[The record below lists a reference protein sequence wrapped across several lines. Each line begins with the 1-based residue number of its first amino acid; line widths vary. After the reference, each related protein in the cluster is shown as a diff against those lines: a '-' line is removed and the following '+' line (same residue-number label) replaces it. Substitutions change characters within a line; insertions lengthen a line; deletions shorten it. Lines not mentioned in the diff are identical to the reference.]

1 MAGLLKK
8 LWPAAVPAIPENDG
22 EEIFNTEYS
31 IAMEYQGPPVTY
43 AIPQIV
49 PVKISQ
55 IPIASPVSSGTF
67 LNNLSFPI
75 IQPIVKSKTLNQK
88 SSKESVDRIESSG
101 KLACENGYESKPK
114 LSHGI
119 GSSGTLEVPDDD
131 KEDGG
136 FQDYM
141 NPTNWEST
149 ESGLSSRVPSS
160 EVFSCREDD
169 GNDEIPHHVK
179 RPSVTFESNEVVV
192 HEELDE
198 SEEGSVSMRPK
209 IERLKKGVC
218 YRCHRRKR
226 FVEKEVC
233 IVCGAKFYYDCVLRA
248 MGSMPEGRKCVTCIG
263 YRIDETRRGKL
274 GKGPRLLKRLLTD
287 LEVKNIM
294 NSEILCEVNQVPPE
308 LVFVN
313 GEALRQDQLFKLQ
326 NCKNPPKKLRP
337 GHYWY
342 DKVSGFWGKEGQKP
356 SQIITCQLDVGGH
369 VKRNASNGNTKV
381 LINNREITK
390 EELWMLKSAGV
401 PCEGKPHFW
410 VSEDGTYQEEGQ
422 KNEKG
427 KIWDKT
433 RTKLVCAVL
442 SLPVPPG
449 TENPSRK
456 EVNGEIRDNLAQKS
470 IHKFLL
476 VGYDKSGTSTIYK
489 QAKILYGIPFSEDER
504 QNIKFLIQR
513 NLFGYLGVLLEGRER
528 FEEESLLEKR
538 KRCAVDK
545 SGPSGDTIQI
555 DDTTI
560 YSVGT
565 RVRAFS
571 DWLLQ
576 VLLSDNLEAVF
587 SSASCEYASFIEEM
601 WKDAAIQA
609 TYNRRNELQ
618 MLPRVA
624 TYFLDQAVEISRTD
638 YKPSDMDILYADG
651 ITSSNSLT
659 CMEFSFPKST
669 QDDTLDPHYQRD
681 SSLRYQLIRV
691 HPRSLGEHCKWL
703 DMFEDTDIVLF
714 CVSMTDY
721 DEYSADCNGVLT
733 NKMLASKH
741 LFESM
746 VTHPTFEN
754 KNFLLILNKFDLL
767 EEKIEQVPLSQCE
780 WFSDFKPIV
789 SQNRHNS
796 TNPSLAQRAFHYI
809 GMKFKTLFN
818 SLTDKKLFV
827 SLVTGLENDT
837 VDEALRYAREIIM
850 WEEEEEPYFNN
861 ELSSTDIEA
870 SSTA

>member
-1 MAGLLKK
+1 MDKVDRPGKK
-8 LWPAAVPAIPENDG
+8 LKV
-22 EEIFNTEYS
+22 
-31 IAMEYQGPPVTY
+31 
-43 AIPQIV
+43 
-49 PVKISQ
+49 
-55 IPIASPVSSGTF
+55 
-67 LNNLSFPI
+67 
-75 IQPIVKSKTLNQK
+75 
-88 SSKESVDRIESSG
+88 
-101 KLACENGYESKPK
+101 
-114 LSHGI
+114 
-119 GSSGTLEVPDDD
+119 
-131 KEDGG
+131 
-136 FQDYM
+136 
-141 NPTNWEST
+141 
-149 ESGLSSRVPSS
+149 
-160 EVFSCREDD
+160 
-169 GNDEIPHHVK
+169 
-179 RPSVTFESNEVVV
+179 
-192 HEELDE
+192 
-198 SEEGSVSMRPK
+198 
-209 IERLKKGVC
+209 
-218 YRCHRRKR
+218 
-226 FVEKEVC
+226 
-233 IVCGAKFYYDCVLRA
+233 
-248 MGSMPEGRKCVTCIG
+248 
-263 YRIDETRRGKL
+263 
-274 GKGPRLLKRLLTD
+274 
-287 LEVKNIM
+287 
-294 NSEILCEVNQVPPE
+294 VPPT
-308 LVFVN
+308 V
-313 GEALRQDQLFKLQ
+313 GETPPATQL
-326 NCKNPPKKLRP
+326 PPLPRH
-337 GHYWY
+337 GT
-342 DKVSGFWGKEGQKP
+342 GK
-356 SQIITCQLDVGGH
+356 
-369 VKRNASNGNTKV
+369 
-381 LINNREITK
+381 
-390 EELWMLKSAGV
+390 
-401 PCEGKPHFW
+401 
-410 VSEDGTYQEEGQ
+410 
-422 KNEKG
+422 
-427 KIWDKT
+427 
-433 RTKLVCAVL
+433 VL

-449 TENPSRK
+449 PENPSRK

-538 KRCAVDK
+538 KRCVVDK

-587 SSASCEYASFIEEM
+587 PSASCEYASFIEEM

-618 MLPRVA
+618 MLPREA

-638 YKPSDMDILYADG
+638 YEPSDMDILSADG

-669 QDDTLDPHYQRD
+669 QDDSLDPHYQRD
-681 SSLRYQLIRV
+681 SSPRYQLIRV

-714 CVSMTDY
+714 CVPMTDY

-746 VTHPTFEN
+746 
-754 KNFLLILNKFDLL
+754 
-767 EEKIEQVPLSQCE
+767 
-780 WFSDFKPIV
+780 
-789 SQNRHNS
+789 NRHNS

-809 GMKFKTLFN
+809 GRKFKTLFN

-850 WEEEEEPYFNN
+850 WEEAEEPYFNN